1 MPSASPSS
9 TRSKSEEPPSSERA
23 LAELPVR
30 TKLDEL
36 LRLARGRQRALV
48 LTHDNPDPD
57 SLASAVALAFLL
69 EKRAGVEARVVYG
82 GIIGRAENLAL
93 VKVLRLPITPVSQ
106 VVFDEHD
113 LLALVDTQPPVGNH
127 SVPARYPVEVVVDH
141 HPLRDESLVAPFA
154 DVGGEYGATSTM
166 LVEYLRA
173 AKLEPSEE
181 VATALFYGIK
191 TDSRDLGRQTTPAD
205 VEAYLWLFPR
215 ADKHLLGRIE
225 HPDLPAEYFRLYHS
239 AIARA
244 RLYGDTAVV
253 TDLGEVYSPDMVAE
267 VAERLSFLEGLKWSL
282 AFGTYRG
289 QLYVSLRVRDRR
301 MNAGKLMRDI
311 CEDRGGS
318 AGGHGSMAGARL
330 PLPAAREKAAALRR
344 ELMGAFLEAFGVKGE
359 RPRSLLVAGGRAA
372 VER

>member
-9 TRSKSEEPPSSERA
+9 TRSKSEEPPSPERA

-36 LRLARGRQRALV
+36 LKLARGRQRALV

-69 EKRAGVEARVVYG
+69 EQRAGVEARVVYG

-93 VKVLRLPITPVSQ
+93 VKVLRLPIVPVSQ

-173 AKLEPSEE
+173 ARLEPSVE

-205 VEAYLWLFPR
+205 IEAYLWLFPR

-244 RLYGDTAVV
+244 RLYGETAVV
-253 TDLGEVYSPDMVAE
+253 ADLGEVYSPDMVAE
-267 VAERLSFLEGLKWSL
+267 VAERLSFLEGMKWSL

-330 PLPAAREKAAALRR
+330 PLPSGREKAAALRR
-344 ELMGAFLEAFGVKGE
+344 ELVAAFLEAFGVKGE

>member
-9 TRSKSEEPPSSERA
+9 TRSKSEEPPSPERA

-36 LRLARGRQRALV
+36 LKLARGRQRALV

-93 VKVLRLPITPVSQ
+93 VKVLRLPIVPVSQ

-166 LVEYLRA
+166 LLEYLRA
-173 AKLEPSEE
+173 AKLEPSVE

-205 VEAYLWLFPR
+205 IEAYLWLFPR

-244 RLYGDTAVV
+244 RLYGETAVV
-253 TDLGEVYSPDMVAE
+253 ADLGEVYSPDMVAE
-267 VAERLSFLEGLKWSL
+267 VAERLSFLEGMKWSL

-330 PLPAAREKAAALRR
+330 PLPSGREKAAALRR
-344 ELMGAFLEAFGVKGE
+344 ELVAAFLEAFGVKGE

-372 VER
+372 LER